1 MDKKNSLQDILAIFE
16 QSNPNPQ
23 TELHYNDDYQLT
35 VAVIL
40 SAQCTDKRVNLISNN
55 FFRKF
60 PNFKS
65 LSLAT
70 IDEIFELIKSC
81 SYPNNK
87 AKYLKSLADE
97 IMDKYAGKLPQTYE
111 ELITLPGIGPKT
123 AKVILNVLYDA
134 PMIPVDTHVKRVA
147 TRLGFANAKD
157 SPLKI
162 EKNLLDIAPSQYVNR
177 IHHWFILHGRYIC
190 TAKSPKC
197 MNCQISKYCDYFN
210 KKIVNL

>member
-87 AKYLKSLADE
+87 AKYLKSLAVE